1 MRRAIWHNDRN
12 GIGKDALYAGLVLR
26 MVLILRIVRQ
36 ASKGVERVVEEPQ
49 LLMNRNVLRFSFCF

>member
-49 LLMNRNVLRFSFCF
+49 L